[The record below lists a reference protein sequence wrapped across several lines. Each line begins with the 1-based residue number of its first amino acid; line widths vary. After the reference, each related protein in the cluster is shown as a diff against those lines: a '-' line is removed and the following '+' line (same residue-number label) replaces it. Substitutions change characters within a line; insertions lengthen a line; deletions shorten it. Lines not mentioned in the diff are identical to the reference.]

1 MKCFDYNN
9 QCKTNCEKRTCRY
22 WIDQKKYNNCCIIAS
37 KNDSADDLIG
47 EKFTLQDIGDIF
59 KVTRMRI
66 CQIEKIAIK
75 KLKDKF
81 SNFE

>member
-1 MKCFDYNN
+1 MKCFEYNN
-9 QCKTNCEKRTCRY
+9 ERETNCQKKTCRY
-22 WIDQKKYNNCCIIAS
+22 WIEQSKYQNCCLIAA
-37 KNDSADDLIG
+37 KDDGRRLGG